1 MANAVKT
8 KENGKVAVLD
18 INMFEQDAG
27 AGLDNLG
34 TEDMALPFLKILSRQ
49 DPVLDELDNAKAG
62 DFVNSVTNHVYSGK
76 EGVSVIPCA
85 YQRVFIQWLPRGQGT
100 GAPVAIFSPTDENMP
115 RTERNKDD
123 NKEYVV
129 DGEGSYLEQTC
140 QWYIKVVEKDGST
153 SNALIALKSTQL
165 KKSRKWMSM
174 IMSRQMSGKN
184 GRFTPP
190 MYSHIYTLKTLPE
203 ENSKGKWHG
212 VEMSLNGQVEDLA
225 QYKSAKSFAESVE
238 KGDVNVKHTQD
249 DDKDS
254 ENIPF

>member
-27 AGLDNLG
+27 AGLSNLG

-62 DFVNSVTNHVYSGK
+62 DFLNTVTNQVYKGK
-76 EGVSVIPCA
+76 EGVDVIPCS
-85 YQRVFIQWLPRGQGT
+85 YQRVFIQWMPRGQGT
-100 GAPVAIFSPTDENMP
+100 GAPVAIFSPTDDNLP
-115 RTERNKDD
+115 PTERHKNDTKD
-123 NKEYVV
+123 YVV
-129 DGEGSYLEQTC
+129 DGGGSYLEQTC
-140 QWYIKVVEKDGST
+140 QWYIKVVEKDGT
-153 SNALIALKSTQL
+153 VSNALLALKSTQL

-174 IMSRQMSGKN
+174 IMSRQMTGKN
-184 GRFTPP
+184 GSFTPP

-203 ENSKGKWHG
+203 QNSLGDWHG
-212 VEMSLNGQVEDLA
+212 VEMSLKKQVDDVH
-225 QYKSAKSFAESVE
+225 QYKSAKTFAESVE

-249 DDKDS
+249 SDKES
-254 ENIPF
+254 EDIPF

>member
-18 INMFEQDAG
+18 INMFEEDAG
-27 AGLDNLG
+27 AGLGNLG

-62 DFVNSVTNHVYSGK
+62 DFLNTVTNQVYKGK
-76 EGVSVIPCA
+76 EGVDVIPCS

-100 GAPVAIFSPTDENMP
+100 GAPVAIFSPTDDNLP
-115 RTERNKDD
+115 PTERSAED

-129 DGEGSYLEQTC
+129 DGGGSYLEQTC
-140 QWYIKVVEKDGST
+140 QWYIKVVEKDGT
-153 SNALIALKSTQL
+153 VSNALLALKSTQL

-174 IMSRQMSGKN
+174 IMSRQMTGKN
-184 GRFTPP
+184 GSFTPP
-190 MYSHIYTLKTLPE
+190 MYSHIYTLKTLAE
-203 ENSKGKWHG
+203 ENSKGSWHG
-212 VEMSLNGQVEDLA
+212 VEMSLKKQVDDVH
-225 QYKSAKSFAESVE
+225 QYKSAKTFAESVE

-249 DDKDS
+249 SDKES
-254 ENIPF
+254 EDIPF

>member
-1 MANAVKT
+1 
-8 KENGKVAVLD
+8 
-18 INMFEQDAG
+18 
-27 AGLDNLG
+27 
-34 TEDMALPFLKILSRQ
+34 
-49 DPVLDELDNAKAG
+49 
-62 DFVNSVTNHVYSGK
+62 
-76 EGVSVIPCA
+76 
-85 YQRVFIQWLPRGQGT
+85 
-100 GAPVAIFSPTDENMP
+100 
-115 RTERNKDD
+115 
-123 NKEYVV
+123 
-129 DGEGSYLEQTC
+129 
-140 QWYIKVVEKDGST
+140 
-153 SNALIALKSTQL
+153 
-165 KKSRKWMSM
+165 MSM

-184 GRFTPP
+184 GPFTPP